1 LLKRADS
8 KVNQFIRVLGAMIET
23 GELGVNF
30 IGAPVYVAGNKTA
43 VVVPLAVQ
51 LARELLKDEN
61 VNLPG
66 NIHLY
71 DPVPR
76 RCGRPTVR

>member
-1 LLKRADS
+1 
-8 KVNQFIRVLGAMIET
+8 
-23 GELGVNF
+23 
-30 IGAPVYVAGNKTA
+30 
-43 VVVPLAVQ
+43 